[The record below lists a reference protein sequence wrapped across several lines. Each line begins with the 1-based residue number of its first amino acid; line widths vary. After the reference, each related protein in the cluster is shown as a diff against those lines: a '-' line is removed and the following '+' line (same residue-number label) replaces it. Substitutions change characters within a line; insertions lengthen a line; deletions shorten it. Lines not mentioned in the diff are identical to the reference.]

1 VAKIDFDLDPDSPRA
16 RAEQAAHA
24 LSLEDLD
31 REIEALWAES
41 GRLKEID
48 SILGGYSPERGRI
61 TSRVLPMIVVR
72 EQRMRAAAEA
82 AKNSRGM
89 ASVERTSDKNARGY
103 HQDCV
108 FVICA
113 EADVEVGPIWGHGEK
128 SVYRAL
134 CGLNEACT
142 CGAQKHREATADE
155 IASVPEPVD
164 YDDED
169 ETDGVSDSTAA

>member
-1 VAKIDFDLDPDSPRA
+1 VTKIDFDLDPDSPRA

-61 TSRVLPMIVVR
+61 TSRVLPMVVVR
-72 EQRMRAAAEA
+72 EQRRRAAAEA